1 MDMIHAAVVRQ
12 LQQSAPRAREL
23 GLNASLKDDIGLS
36 SLSVIATLT
45 ALCKNL
51 SVDIMALTD
60 ADFARLERVGD
71 LVDLFARHSG
81 KVSAP

>member
-1 MDMIHAAVVRQ
+1 MDTIYAAVLRQ
-12 LQQSAPRAREL
+12 LEQSAPRAREL
-23 GLNASLKDDIGLS
+23 GLHASLKDDVGLS
-36 SLSVIATLT
+36 SLSVIAALT

-71 LVDLFARHSG
+71 LVDLFTRHSRER
-81 KVSAP
+81 SLP